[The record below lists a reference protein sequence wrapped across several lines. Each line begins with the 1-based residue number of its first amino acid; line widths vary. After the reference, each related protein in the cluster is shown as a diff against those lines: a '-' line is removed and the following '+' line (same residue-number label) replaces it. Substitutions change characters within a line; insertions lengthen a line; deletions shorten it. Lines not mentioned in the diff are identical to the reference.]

1 MELFQDGLGIFL
13 LTTSNRQLFLLLI
26 SSDLHPQHKR
36 YVAHVSHIDLLHQ
49 LGIASNHKKIVHIE
63 REDDDDPVVVVDV
76 DAYIR
81 LRGTNPIEIRAGSI
95 V

>member
-1 MELFQDGLGIFL
+1 MYKRQCFPNTRSTLPMSVILNFSINLLPPDFL
-13 LTTSNRQLFLLLI
+13 YQL
-26 SSDLHPQHKR
+26 D
-36 YVAHVSHIDLLHQ
+36 
-49 LGIASNHKKIVHIE
+49 IATNHKNIVHIE
-63 REDDDDPVVVVDV
+63 CEDDDDPVVVVDV